1 MCVVRLMTEFD
12 PKPNLLL
19 SHEWLLTKAIS
30 DYSELD
36 ASMVSSTSLARQ
48 LYVELDGAQLGG

>member
-1 MCVVRLMTEFD
+1 MTEFD